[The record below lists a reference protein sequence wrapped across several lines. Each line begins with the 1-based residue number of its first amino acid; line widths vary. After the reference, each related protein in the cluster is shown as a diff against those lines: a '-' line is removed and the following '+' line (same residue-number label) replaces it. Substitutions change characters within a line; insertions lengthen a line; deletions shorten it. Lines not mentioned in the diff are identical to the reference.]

1 MHKGNAFVR
10 RPFEKAGE
18 TFNLL
23 TATVDAL
30 QRANLYLAFVPLL
43 CPRKTPYYKVFARP
57 FSKGRVPLA
66 FPRAYSPR
74 TPRVPACPSSRKNEP
89 DEEHIRGGAG
99 GDA

>member
-1 MHKGNAFVR
+1 MKRNADSLGVA
-10 RPFEKAGE
+10 PNPTAFEKAGE

-66 FPRAYSPR
+66 YSSRTSR
-74 TPRVPACPSSRKNEP
+74 TPRVVTQKR
-89 DEEHIRGGAG
+89 AG
-99 GDA
+99 